1 MDKELISSRLVKLR
15 GNKTQKAIADEVGV
29 SVSTWAMYETGQR
42 IPSDEVKIKIAKVFK
57 KSVQRQAVD
66 MVFM

>member
-15 GNKTQKAIADEVGV
+15 GNKTQKAIAEEVGV

-57 KSVQRQAVD
+57 KSVQSI
-66 MVFM
+66 FFN

>member
-15 GNKTQKAIADEVGV
+15 GNKTQKAIAEEVGV

-57 KSVQRQAVD
+57 KSVQSI
-66 MVFM
+66 FFS

>member
-57 KSVQRQAVD
+57 KSVQSI
-66 MVFM
+66 FFN

>member
-42 IPSDEVKIKIAKVFK
+42 IPSDEVKIKIAKVIK
-57 KSVQRQAVD
+57 KSVQSI
-66 MVFM
+66 FFN

>member
-42 IPSDEVKIKIAKVFK
+42 ITSDEVKIKIAKVFK
-57 KSVQRQAVD
+57 KSVQSI
-66 MVFM
+66 FFN

>member
-57 KSVQRQAVD
+57 KSVQSI
-66 MVFM
+66 FFS

>member
-1 MDKELISSRLVKLR
+1 MDKQLISSRLVKLR
-15 GNKTQKAIADEVGV
+15 GNKTQKAIAEEVGV

-57 KSVQRQAVD
+57 KSVQSI
-66 MVFM
+66 FFN